1 MKSTLSQPI
10 GVVFFTLGKI
20 FRFAIFFIFIFYL
33 LSNTKFLIGYTLN
46 QTLIFYLVYNIV
58 DTISQFLFRE
68 VYRFR
73 PLVVNGELDSILIK
87 PYHPFM
93 RILIGGIDI
102 MDCALFFPY
111 FGLLIYMI
119 FQTPHISV
127 INILTSVSLIINAFI
142 IATAFH
148 ILVLAFGIVST
159 EVDHTILI
167 YRDISKMGAF
177 PVDIYKEPL
186 RSVLTFII
194 PIGIMITFP
203 AKALFGLLSIPMIL
217 LCFGI
222 SFTMLFISLW
232 SWNKALQRYQSW
244 GG

>member
-1 MKSTLSQPI
+1 
-10 GVVFFTLGKI
+10 
-20 FRFAIFFIFIFYL
+20 
-33 LSNTKFLIGYTLN
+33 
-46 QTLIFYLVYNIV
+46 
-58 DTISQFLFRE
+58 
-68 VYRFR
+68 
-73 PLVVNGELDSILIK
+73 
-87 PYHPFM
+87 
-93 RILIGGIDI
+93 
-102 MDCALFFPY
+102 
-111 FGLLIYMI
+111 MI